1 MVSASLRS
9 AISLLRSPA
18 AWLPG
23 IALGGV
29 AASFLLLQYYLG
41 IFIAER
47 LLIVL
52 LVLVPFFMAGLL
64 GMVKSGNTGI
74 RSFVAGGIAGYFR
87 VLLPSLLV
95 LFAILLTISL
105 LALPLVALGIGGEAL
120 VFMVLTCVLSIL
132 FFTIFYDTA
141 AILEGKTVFESVRRS
156 VEFVLRNTHS
166 CVVFYLT
173 SLVVGGALLL
183 VTLLAW
189 TVSLYNRLVPIS
201 TLTPE
206 EMQTFTPGQFN
217 ELLGLDGIVITAL
230 IFFAG
235 IAIVFSLLYA
245 FKACFYRDYAG
256 GEPEPQ
262 VPDQQQGEYDSK
274 GRWYKY

>member
-9 AISLLRSPA
+9 ALSLLRSPA

-47 LLIVL
+47 VLIVL
-52 LVLVPFFMAGLL
+52 LVLIPFFMAGLL
-64 GMVKSGNTGI
+64 GMVKSGDTGI
-74 RSFVAGGIAGYFR
+74 RSFVAGGTAGYFR
-87 VLLPSLLV
+87 VLLPSFVV

-105 LALPLVALGIGGEAL
+105 LALPLVALGIGGGAL
-120 VFMVLTCVLSIL
+120 VFMVLTCGFTIL

-141 AILEGKTVFESVRRS
+141 AILEGKTVFESIRRS

-173 SLVVGGALLL
+173 CLVVGGALWLA
-183 VTLLAW
+183 TLLAW

-206 EMQTFTPGQFN
+206 EMQSFTPGQFN
-217 ELLGLDGIVITAL
+217 ALLGWDGIVITAV

-256 GEPEPQ
+256 GVPEPT
-262 VPDQQQGEYDSK
+262 VPDQPQGEYDSK